1 MDVRATR
8 DPFVESL
15 ARNVATG
22 GRLVE
27 LLVLAERCGAMMR
40 LCVNAIGE
48 AVNATAAAQLT
59 NAVIRP
65 RKRGNEDGLAV
76 LMNWGGVK

>member
-1 MDVRATR
+1 LDVRATR

-27 LLVLAERCGAMMR
+27 LLVLAERGGAMMR

-48 AVNATAAAQLT
+48 AVNTTAAAQQRK
-59 NAVIRP
+59 AVIRP
-65 RKRGNEDGLAV
+65 RTRGNEDWLAV